1 LDENETSTS
10 VMIPAA
16 KEPTAFN
23 EITRNVYDIVRQ
35 NFLNASQERQVLQAK
50 LANSKTSNEDLTKEV
65 AELKGTVENNKSAWE
80 LERQEYR
87 KEAENLRKVAETA
100 QRELDDEICLKE
112 YSLRMARAL
121 EADNDAAA
129 KQKDRAHKR
138 KLKEVQEASKQRE
151 DDLREQHQRA
161 INNAIKTAVET
172 EINNANQYWQQHIA
186 QLCDRNEYL
195 CAQNAELSNCLN
207 SLTLRDSR
215 RAKEVEVRFLCC

>member
-1 LDENETSTS
+1 
-10 VMIPAA
+10 MIPAD

-23 EITRNVYDIVRQ
+23 EITRNVHAVVRQ
-35 NFLNASQERQVLQAK
+35 SLLNVSQERPLKAQ
-50 LANSKTSNEDLTKEV
+50 LANSQTSNENLTKEV
-65 AELKGTVENNKSAWE
+65 AELKETVENNKSAWE

-100 QRELDDEICLKE
+100 QRELDDEICRKE

-129 KQKDRAHKR
+129 KQKDREHKR

-151 DDLREQHQRA
+151 DDLREQHQQA
-161 INNAIKTAVET
+161 IKNAIQAAVET
-172 EINNANQYWQQHIA
+172 ELNNANQYWQHYNA

-195 CAQNAELSNCLN
+195 CAQNAELRHSLN